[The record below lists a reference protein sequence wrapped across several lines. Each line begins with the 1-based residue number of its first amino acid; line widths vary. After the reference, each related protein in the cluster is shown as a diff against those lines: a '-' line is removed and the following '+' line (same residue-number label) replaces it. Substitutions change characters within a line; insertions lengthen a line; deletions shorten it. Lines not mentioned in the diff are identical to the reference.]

1 MTEACVLIANKGAGS
16 FSGQVLER
24 VQNQLRAGGVV
35 AELWLAGDFNEISGL
50 AARASRLSGGPL
62 VVAAGGDG
70 TINAVL
76 NGLAGSGATCA
87 LMPLGTANVLARELG
102 IDSPEEAVRRIVA
115 GTSRPFS
122 AGLIRGNG
130 RETRFFLMAGIGLDG
145 YVVRG
150 VTLPQ
155 KRRFG
160 KGAYLLA
167 AVRHAFAWDR
177 GRMQVTTATERFSCH
192 TLVVCN
198 TARYGGSFLLA
209 PQASIFSP
217 NLELVA
223 VRATSRGAYLRLAAA
238 LLRGRSPAAGDDL
251 LTLQADRVCV
261 EGMKPIQVDG
271 DDWGDTPVE
280 ISVEKEYGRIIV

>member
-1 MTEACVLIANKGAGS
+1 MGHCVLIANRGAGS
-16 FSGQVLER
+16 YSGQVLER
-24 VQNQLRAGGVV
+24 MLTLLRDGGVS
-35 AELWLAGDFNEISGL
+35 AELWLAGDFGEISGM
-50 AARASRLSGGPL
+50 AAQASRMPGGPL

-76 NGLAGSGATCA
+76 NGLAGSGAPCA
-87 LMPLGTANVLARELG
+87 LIPLGTANVLARELG
-102 IDSPEEAVRRIVA
+102 IESPEDAVSRIIA

-145 YVVRG
+145 HVVRG

-167 AVRHAFAWDR
+167 AVRHALSWDK
-177 GRMQVTTATERFSCH
+177 GRIQVTTPAGRFSCH

-217 NLELVA
+217 TLDLVA
-223 VRATSRGAYLRLAAA
+223 VRANSRGAYLRLAAA
-238 LLRGRSPAAGDDL
+238 LLQGRSPVADDDL
-251 LTLQADRVCV
+251 FTLQAERICV
-261 EGMKPIQVDG
+261 EGVKPIQVDG

-280 ISVEKEYGRIIV
+280 IIVEREYGRIIV

>member
-24 VQNQLRAGGVV
+24 VLDQLRAGGV
-35 AELWLAGDFNEISGL
+35 ATEPWLADDFAGISGL
-50 AARASRLSGGPL
+50 AARASRLPGGPL

-87 LMPLGTANVLARELG
+87 LMPLGTVNVLARELG

-115 GTSRPFS
+115 GSSRPFS

-145 YVVRG
+145 HVVRG

-160 KGAYLLA
+160 KWAYLLA
-167 AVRHAFAWDR
+167 AVRHAFSWDR
-177 GRMQVTTATERFSCH
+177 GHVQVTTATGRFSCH
-192 TLVVCN
+192 TLFVCN

-217 NLELVA
+217 TLDLVA
-223 VRATSRGAYLRLAAA
+223 VRAATRGAYLRLVAD
-238 LLRGRSPAAGDDL
+238 LLRGRSPVAGDVF
-251 LTLQADRVCV
+251 LTLQADRVRV

-280 ISVEKEYGRIIV
+280 ITVEREYGRIIV